1 MGWLLGAGILLLL
14 GGFLDVLDGDIAR
27 LKNET
32 SRYGA
37 FLDSIL
43 DRYSESAVFLGL
55 AICFWHS
62 WMLVVVSLAFI
73 GSIMVSYVRARAQG
87 LQMDCKVGLMQR
99 PERVVLIGSGA
110 LLNGIFGLF
119 IPSLNDVLLK
129 TAIIL
134 LALLAH
140 WTALVRIRFVRKN
153 LR

>member
-1 MGWLLGAGILLLL
+1 M
-14 GGFLDVLDGDIAR
+14 LDGEFAR
-27 LKNET
+27 RKNET
-32 SRYGA
+32 SRYEA
-37 FLDSIL
+37 FLDSVL
-43 DRYSESAVFLGL
+43 DRYSESAVFFGL
-55 AICFWHS
+55 AIYFWHS

-99 PERVVLIGSGA
+99 PERVILIGSGA
-110 LLNGIFGLF
+110 LLNGIFGFF

-129 TAIIL
+129 AVIIL

-140 WTALVRIRFVRKN
+140 WTAFVRIRFVMKN